1 MNTITKSLRKNINEI
16 KETKKNL
23 IIEHSIVQSRLKFVL
38 EQNYKS
44 DREKSIFLLSEM
56 ITLEEQ
62 GYDLRQLN
70 EQFDIFG
77 FLGSLFG
84 GSVRSLPEVIG
95 EFLTDGVAKL
105 FGINKQNYFYNVIR
119 SVITSTNI
127 AEYGKLITDCR
138 FLTNKICDGL
148 IEAVITQ
155 QQAKSGLDTGA
166 GGFMLNAIRNSL
178 MKILADQKGSIIQN
192 LEDVLST
199 IICDAQAKWRQ
210 NISNLGKSM
219 VGKVGTA

>member
-44 DREKSIFLLSEM
+44 DREKSMFLLSEM
-56 ITLEEQ
+56 IILEEQ

-84 GSVRSLPEVIG
+84 GSVRALPEVIG
-95 EFLTDGVAKL
+95 EYLVDKVAKL
-105 FGINKQNYFYNVIR
+105 LGINKQDYFYNVLK
-119 SVITSTNI
+119 SVITTTNI
-127 AEYGKLITDCR
+127 TDYPKLFTNCR
-138 FLTNKICDGL
+138 FLTNKIADGF
-148 IEAVITQ
+148 IEAVLTQ
-155 QQAKSGLDTGA
+155 QQAKRGLDTGA
-166 GGFMLNAIRNSL
+166 GGFILNSLRNSF
-178 MKILADQKGSIIQN
+178 MKIIADQRGSVIQN
-192 LEDVLST
+192 LEDVLSD
-199 IICDAQAKWRQ
+199 IICGAVSKWKE
-210 NISNLGKSM
+210 NIVNLGKSM

>member
-44 DREKSIFLLSEM
+44 DREKSMFLLSEM
-56 ITLEEQ
+56 IILEEQ

-84 GSVRSLPEVIG
+84 GSVRALPEVIG
-95 EFLTDGVAKL
+95 EYLVDKVAKL
-105 FGINKQNYFYNVIR
+105 LGINKQDYFYNVLR
-119 SVITSTNI
+119 SVITTTNI
-127 AEYGKLITDCR
+127 TDYPKLFTNCR
-138 FLTNKICDGL
+138 FLTNKIADGF
-148 IEAVITQ
+148 IEAVLTQ
-155 QQAKSGLDTGA
+155 QQAKRGLDTGA
-166 GGFMLNAIRNSL
+166 GGFILNSLRNSF
-178 MKILADQKGSIIQN
+178 MKIIADQRGSVIQN
-192 LEDVLST
+192 LEDVLSD
-199 IICDAQAKWRQ
+199 IICGAVSKWKE
-210 NISNLGKSM
+210 NIVNLGKSM

>member
-1 MNTITKSLRKNINEI
+1 MNDITKSLRKNINEI

-44 DREKSIFLLSEM
+44 DREKSMFLLSEM
-56 ITLEEQ
+56 IILEEQ

-95 EFLTDGVAKL
+95 EYLVDKVAKL
-105 FGINKQNYFYNVIR
+105 LGINKQDYFYNVLK
-119 SVITSTNI
+119 SVITTT
-127 AEYGKLITDCR
+127 KITDYPKLFTNCR
-138 FLTNKICDGL
+138 FLTNQIADGF
-148 IEAVITQ
+148 IEAVLTQ
-155 QQAKSGLDTGA
+155 QQAKRGLDTGA
-166 GGFMLNAIRNSL
+166 GGFFLNALRNSFI
-178 MKILADQKGSIIQN
+178 KIIADQRGSVIQN
-192 LEDVLST
+192 LEDVLAD
-199 IICDAQAKWRQ
+199 IICGAVSKWKE
-210 NISNLGKSM
+210 NIVNLGKSM

>member
-1 MNTITKSLRKNINEI
+1 MNDITKSLRKNINEI

-44 DREKSIFLLSEM
+44 DREKSMFLLSEM
-56 ITLEEQ
+56 IILEEQ

-95 EFLTDGVAKL
+95 EYLTDTLAKKL
-105 FGINKQNYFYNVIR
+105 GINNQDYFYNVLK

-127 AEYGKLITDCR
+127 TDYPKLFTNCR
-138 FLTNKICDGL
+138 FLSNKIGDGF
-148 IEAVITQ
+148 IEAVLTQ
-155 QQAKSGLDTGA
+155 QQAKRGLNTGA
-166 GGFMLNAIRNSL
+166 GGFVLNAIRNSF
-178 MKILADQKGSIIQN
+178 MEIVAEKKDSIIQK
-192 LEDVLST
+192 LEDVLSD
-199 IICDAQAKWRQ
+199 IICGAVSKWKE
-210 NISNLGKSM
+210 NIVNLGKSM